1 MLKILFPL
9 PSGLLNIRCIT
20 ILPRSGL
27 LSIGDFLDITRP
39 AGQNKGMVHGDCE
52 THTSASDVA
61 QNAQATAAQLSLTI
75 YCFAIAC

>member
-9 PSGLLNIRCIT
+9 PSVLIKHCIT

-61 QNAQATAAQLSLTI
+61 QNAQATAGTLALPSARSGT
-75 YCFAIAC
+75 